1 LSNQDNSVKSF
12 YDHNTRKFLRLKKDN
27 QTPNIHQPLY
37 GPGVVNST
45 EASNYS
51 NQLIDDYLERLEAVA
66 PHVLDLGCGVGGS
79 MAYLA
84 KRNKKT
90 QFTGITISSK
100 QTEIGNQLLAEKG
113 LNAHCRIVEG
123 DFQQLPDLEPVDLAF
138 SIEAFVHSPNAKT
151 FFQQVATKLKV
162 GSRLIIIDDCLTE
175 RYRSKISKLELELVN
190 DFKEGWITPSLHM
203 GSELEKIANIEGF
216 ILLENKDLTPMMRI
230 GRPRDKLFG
239 LLLFFF
245 KKQMK
250 KSRYFQMIVGGY
262 AKQQCIKKGIVN
274 YRMFVFEKM

>member
-1 LSNQDNSVKSF
+1 
-12 YDHNTRKFLRLKKDN
+12 LKKDN
-27 QTPNIHQPLY
+27 QTVNIHQPLY
-37 GPGVVNST
+37 GPGIVNST

-51 NQLIDDYLERLEAVA
+51 NQLIDEYLKRLKVEE

-79 MAYLA
+79 ITYLGQ
-84 KRNKKT
+84 RNKKA
-90 QFTGITISSK
+90 QFTGVTISSK
-100 QTEIGNQLLAEKG
+100 QAEIGNQLIAEKG
-113 LNAHCRIVEG
+113 LSEHCRVLEG

-138 SIEAFVHSPNAKT
+138 SIEAFVHSPNARI
-151 FFQQVATKLKV
+151 FFQQVASKLKT
-162 GSRLIIIDDCLTE
+162 GSKLILIDDCLTE
-175 RYRSKISKLELELVN
+175 RYTSKISKLELELVN
-190 DFKEGWITPSLHM
+190 DFKEGWITPSLHLI
-203 GSELEKIANIEGF
+203 SELEKIANVEGF
-216 ILLENKDLTPMMRI
+216 ILLENNDLTSMMRI

-250 KSRYFQMIVGGY
+250 KSQYFQMIVGGY